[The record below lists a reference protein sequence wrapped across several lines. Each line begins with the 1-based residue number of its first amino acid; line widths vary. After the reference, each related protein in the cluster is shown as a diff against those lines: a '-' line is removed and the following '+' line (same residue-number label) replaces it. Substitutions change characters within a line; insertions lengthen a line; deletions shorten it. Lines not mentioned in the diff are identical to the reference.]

1 MRTRQ
6 KLTLP
11 SGGTCVVRALSAMDW
26 LAMPR
31 KPQAFPQ
38 SSNAQEPDDDALD
51 AKRVEETAAMLEAII
66 VRCCSPIT
74 WGDERKR
81 IVIGKDLDELGDDE
95 ITLEELSQDDAN
107 AIVAASA
114 EVNSL
119 TKEAGDSV
127 GSFPEGSDGDG
138 EHSSVGE
145 NLRGVAEPDPGA

>member
-1 MRTRQ
+1 MKTRQ

-38 SSNAQEPDDDALD
+38 SSSAEPDDGELD
-51 AKRVEETAAMLEAII
+51 QKRVEETAAMLESII
-66 VRCCSPIT
+66 ARCCSPIT

-127 GSFPEGSDGDG
+127 GNFPEGSDGDG
-138 EHSSVGE
+138 VDSSTGE
-145 NLRGVAEPDPGA
+145 DLRGVAEPDPGA